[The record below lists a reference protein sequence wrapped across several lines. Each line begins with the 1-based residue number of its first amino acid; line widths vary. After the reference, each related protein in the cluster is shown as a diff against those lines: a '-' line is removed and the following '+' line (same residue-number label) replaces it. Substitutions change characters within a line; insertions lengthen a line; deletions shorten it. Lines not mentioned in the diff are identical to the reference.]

1 MCTFT
6 LSVSVHWILQAD
18 KDKIEEELK
27 RLKQAESWVR
37 RSSSPTSPSLSPSA
51 SVEEL
56 TAVSYEDVPLIMRI
70 IMYILYIMCR
80 WLNKLPSVKGTW

>member
-1 MCTFT
+1 MYCF
-6 LSVSVHWILQAD
+6 VRFGVCFLQAD

-37 RSSSPTSPSLSPSA
+37 RSTSPTSPSLSPAA

-56 TAVSYEDVPLIMRI
+56 TAVSYGDGP
-70 IMYILYIMCR
+70 
-80 WLNKLPSVKGTW
+80 VKGIRPHIYNQNYQV